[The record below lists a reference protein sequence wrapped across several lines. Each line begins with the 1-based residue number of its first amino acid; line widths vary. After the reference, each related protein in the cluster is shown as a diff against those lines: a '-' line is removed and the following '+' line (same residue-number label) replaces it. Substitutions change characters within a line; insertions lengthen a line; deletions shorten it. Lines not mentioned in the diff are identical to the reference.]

1 MFVSKD
7 LFEFH
12 LSPIENFERLFQEN
26 KKHTKIDPTV
36 MTLATVDLQ
45 GHPNARIVLLKGI
58 DKGEFI
64 FFTNYGST
72 KALELKE
79 NPSACL
85 VFYWEALYVQ
95 VRVSGNVL
103 KTSREESVAYFK
115 TRPRL
120 SQLGAWVSKQSEVIE
135 SYDVLQTKLQKVTSD
150 FEGQEIPCPETWGG
164 YRVIPEAFEFWF
176 GMEGRLHYRYVY
188 ERSGEDWL
196 RAMKSP

>member
-7 LFEFH
+7 LFEFQ

-45 GHPNARIVLLKGI
+45 GHPNARVVLLKGI

-95 VRVSGNVL
+95 VRVSGNVV

-150 FEGQEIPCPETWGG
+150 FEGQEIRCPETWGG
-164 YRVIPEAFEFWF
+164 YRVIPEVFEFWF